1 MIFKKLTV
9 QGMDAFH
16 EFTVRHQSQLLAF
29 RRNKAF
35 WNSVMEKFSLDKPG
49 FSHDNYP
56 VG

>member
-35 WNSVMEKFSLDKPG
+35 WNSVMEKFSLDKLG